1 MLLLRGSATRWINDE
16 PMPGLVQIEIT
27 DADARVHRL
36 VEKSAVVG
44 ANGVLH
50 EGAEYPIDVEVACNP
65 RHQAYRSGEARTVNV
80 VDLSPWGVDDP
91 DVLYPVERD
100 QLSWD
105 APAVYSDLSIC
116 ARQGVALVTFRR
128 WREIVGLDCEELSTL
143 EDHLWEFASVTPE
156 TFAAWYESHP
166 LVRRGSDD
174 PLPAEVE
181 SSAAL
186 HGLDQVELRQAV
198 RALTVITYGGLF
210 GRVESEW
217 SLTGLQDLAAVTG
230 ARGVG
235 LAPPDRFLGSLWV
248 DGDWGHPST
257 ELVGRWRAPGVVR

>member
-1 MLLLRGSATRWINDE
+1 MLLLRGSATGWIDDE

-27 DADARVHRL
+27 DADGRSHRL
-36 VEKSAVVG
+36 VEKPAVVDAHG
-44 ANGVLH
+44 ILH
-50 EGAEYPIDVEVACNP
+50 ERAQYPIEVAVACNP

-100 QLSWD
+100 QLSWHG
-105 APAVYSDLSIC
+105 PAVYSDLSIC
-116 ARQGVALVTFRR
+116 ARQAVALVTFRR
-128 WREIVGLDCEELSTL
+128 WREVVGLDCGVLATL
-143 EDHLWEFASVTPE
+143 EDHLWEYASVTPE
-156 TFAAWYESHP
+156 TFGAWYESHP
-166 LVRRGSDD
+166 LVLRRSDD

-181 SSAAL
+181 SSAAVC
-186 HGLDQVELRQAV
+186 GLDQAEVRRAV
-198 RALTVITYGGLF
+198 DALTGITYGGLF

-217 SLTGLQDLAAVTG
+217 SLTGLEDLAAVTG

-248 DGDWGHPST
+248 DGDWGRPST
-257 ELVGRWRAPGVVR
+257 ELVSRWRVQA